1 MASLSRHNMVSGGIY
16 DLPKVSYSES
26 TRLLLKELLQ
36 EAAVNLQ
43 HQRHI
48 ERWVGAGKSL
58 PHHEALGGRS
68 RPTRRP
74 PSSSSS
80 ASSSSSCRQTS
91 RPHMQTKRS
100 HEAIKSMGLYQ
111 PNTHYVPPPPKYG
124 PGAKER
130 CQELM
135 AYGKEGATSHPTPR
149 RKSHAQPLYTDTD
162 RFTECE
168 YLNAIVFMYIR
179 TRFRHKANKL
189 HLRTF

>member
-111 PNTHYVPPPPKYG
+111 PNTHYVPPPPS
-124 PGAKER
+124 E
-130 CQELM
+130 
-135 AYGKEGATSHPTPR
+135 
-149 RKSHAQPLYTDTD
+149 
-162 RFTECE
+162 
-168 YLNAIVFMYIR
+168 
-179 TRFRHKANKL
+179 
-189 HLRTF
+189 